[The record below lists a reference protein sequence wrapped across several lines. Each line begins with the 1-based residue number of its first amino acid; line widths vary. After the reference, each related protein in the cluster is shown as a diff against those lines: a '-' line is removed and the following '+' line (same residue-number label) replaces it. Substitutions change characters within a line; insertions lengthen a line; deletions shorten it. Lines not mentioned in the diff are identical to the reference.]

1 MKINVSFLAALILVG
16 TDLVARAA
24 IQGVEPALV
33 LTASEY
39 SYSWAK
45 RLSGWARASF
55 IDEINQQ
62 PDLIGKATVNP
73 TGRGRAAAPSNDRDG
88 CSAIS
93 A

>member
-39 SYSWAK
+39 GYSWAK
-45 RLSGWARASF
+45 RLSGWARERLSSMRSTSSQ
-55 IDEINQQ
+55 I
-62 PDLIGKATVNP
+62 
-73 TGRGRAAAPSNDRDG
+73 
-88 CSAIS
+88 
-93 A
+93 

>member
-39 SYSWAK
+39 GYSWAK
-45 RLSGWARASF
+45 RLSGWARF
-55 IDEINQQ
+55 NRE
-62 PDLIGKATVNP
+62 
-73 TGRGRAAAPSNDRDG
+73 SNGESNRSREG
-88 CSAIS
+88 CGAVE
-93 A
+93 